1 MWTVISFARNGTT
14 MNNANQT
21 YRASL
26 SKGRS
31 GWCVIFRH
39 PLLDGPGNLKRRV
52 RRGLGT
58 RDEADAQKLVDQ
70 LNEILSS
77 PDLWS
82 PSQRQSLET
91 KFDRRIVAAF
101 MDGVEPDKYDPWGDR
116 EREIPLPGV
125 EQGYAKVQAV
135 GTTGSGKTTLVRQIL
150 GTDPATERFP
160 STSAAKTTVCD
171 IEVILAE
178 GAFKACVSFL
188 PRDQARQFVADCVAA
203 CACTYVEGG
212 SESEALRR
220 LFEHPEQ
227 KFRLNYLLGHLEES
241 VASDDSD
248 EESDGDGD
256 DVESHPA
263 GLKVTPEERQQMA
276 DTLRNHL
283 TSIRAVAD
291 RLAETVS
298 TGLGQ
303 PISQLTASDKDA
315 FEELAEAELLKDEGY
330 HEIVDR
336 IIDEVESRFE
346 SLDQT
351 CLVKGRDGW
360 PSMWTL
366 ELPAKRR
373 AEFIH
378 SVNRFSSN
386 YAPLF
391 GKLLTPL
398 VQGIRV
404 RGPFKPKWHEGPSP
418 RLVIMDGQGIGHTA
432 DSTSSVSTTITK
444 RFKLADLIL
453 LVDNAAQPLQAASCA
468 VLSSVV
474 ASGNTQKLLVCF
486 THFDEVRGDNLPD
499 AKSRKNH
506 VTGSFDNAVRAIG
519 KTLGREAETSLKR
532 LVPDRLLF
540 LSSIQHVL
548 KPENKLSRNAFT
560 GILAA
565 AAKSIVPPEP
575 DEFQPVYDVANLI
588 IAIQRATH
596 EFHEKWM
603 GVLGMGSTP
612 GYTAEH
618 WTRIKALTRRIAYL
632 GADEYDNLK
641 PVADLIQTL
650 QKHIS
655 SYLAVPLDWNPYE
668 PRQDQEEKRQR
679 ALDNIRQKVFGM
691 LHDLSTERLIRKHI
705 SDWVVAYDYRGTG
718 STKLRAKD
726 IRAVYESGAPIPS
739 EMPGKDANTFMLDVR
754 VLVKDAVIASG
765 GTVVGWD
772 AKAETKSESTQP
784 AQS

>member
-1 MWTVISFARNGTT
+1 
-14 MNNANQT
+14 MNNVNQA

-125 EQGYAKVQAV
+125 NEGYAKVQAV

-171 IEVILAE
+171 IEVIMAE
-178 GAFKACVSFL
+178 GSYKACVSFL
-188 PRDQARQFVADCVAA
+188 PKDQARQFVADCVAA
-203 CACTYVEGG
+203 CAFTFVEGG
-212 SESEALRR
+212 HESEALRR

-227 KFRLNYLLGHLEES
+227 KFRLNYLLGHIEDVS
-241 VASDDSD
+241 ASDDSD
-248 EESDGDGD
+248 DSSDDDGSQD
-256 DVESHPA
+256 DHHSPE
-263 GLKVTPEERQQMA
+263 GKVTSEERQQMA
-276 DTLRNHL
+276 HALRGYLHD
-283 TSIRAVAD
+283 IRAVAD
-291 RLAETVS
+291 RLANTVAK
-298 TGLGQ
+298 GLGQ
-303 PISQLTASDKDA
+303 PISELTASDKDA
-315 FEELAEAELLKDEGY
+315 FEELAEAELLKDDGY

-336 IIDEVESRFE
+336 IVDDIESRFDA
-346 SLDQT
+346 LDQS
-351 CLVKGRDGW
+351 CLQKGRDGW
-360 PSMWTL
+360 PTMWTL
-366 ELPAKRR
+366 ELEPEKRP
-373 AEFIH
+373 EFIH
-378 SVNRFSSN
+378 AVNRFSSN

-404 RGPFKPKWHEGPSP
+404 RGPFKPKWHDGPSP
-418 RLVIMDGQGIGHTA
+418 RLVLLDGQGIGHTA
-432 DSTSSVSTTITK
+432 DSTSSVSTSITK

-499 AKSRKNH
+499 AKARKNH

-532 LVPDRLLF
+532 LVPERLVF

-560 GILAA
+560 GILG
-565 AAKSIVPPEP
+565 AAKKSILPPEP

-603 GVLGMGSTP
+603 GVLGMGTIA
-612 GYTAEH
+612 GFVAEH
-618 WTRIKALTRRIAYL
+618 WTRIKALTRRIAYF
-632 GADEYDNLK
+632 GSDEYDNLK

-655 SYLAVPLDWNPYE
+655 SYLAVPLDWEPYE
-668 PRQDQEEKRQR
+668 PRQEQEEKRQR
-679 ALDNIRQKVFGM
+679 ALDTIRQKVFGM

-705 SDWVVAYDYRGTG
+705 SEWVVAYDYRGTG
-718 STKLRAKD
+718 STRLRAKD
-726 IRAVYESGAPIPS
+726 IRAVYESGAPVPA
-739 EMPGKDANTFMLDVR
+739 EMPGKDANAFMLDVR
-754 VLVKDAVIASG
+754 VLVKDAVTESG
-765 GTVVGWD
+765 GKVVGWD
-772 AKAETKSESTQP
+772 AKAETKGEQTHQ
-784 AQS
+784 AV